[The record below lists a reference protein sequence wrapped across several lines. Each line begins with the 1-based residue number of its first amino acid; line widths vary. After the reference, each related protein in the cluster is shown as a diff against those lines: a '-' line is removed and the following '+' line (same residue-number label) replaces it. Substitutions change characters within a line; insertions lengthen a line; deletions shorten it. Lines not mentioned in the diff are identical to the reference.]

1 MRDDIG
7 KLSEQVVDLLQ
18 AKGNAAYKRARKQF
32 DATTGDA
39 VLTVINLNP
48 YGAEQGNVWLDMPA
62 LGRDWHDHLTVLD
75 EVTGEQYHWGQTN
88 FVRLEPWRSVA
99 HILALP
105 SIPYPARTKLAY
117 RGGT

>member
-1 MRDDIG
+1 MPS
-7 KLSEQVVDLLQ
+7 LPSLPW
-18 AKGNAAYKRARKQF
+18 ARY
-32 DATTGDA
+32 
-39 VLTVINLNP
+39 LNP

-75 EVTGEQYHWGQTN
+75 EVTGEQYHWGQAN
-88 FVRLEPWRSVA
+88 FVRLEPWRAVA